1 MSCSRRSDAPVIVH
15 IESCRLRHRI
25 RQQKNDAS
33 GKLLQSC
40 PQHALKAENK
50 QPYKWYVL
58 SKKSREKEQFRISI
72 TRPIF
77 LHSLSHFSD
86 SKILDA
92 CCIRAPPLLLVDL
105 VTYVLLTAA
114 TTSTDTNHHN
124 NNEATK

>member
-1 MSCSRRSDAPVIVH
+1 MSCRRRSD
-15 IESCRLRHRI
+15 SHRVVPMASSDSTT
-25 RQQKNDAS
+25 KNDAS
-33 GKLLQSC
+33 VWQVTSIVSTTCSKSREQTT
-40 PQHALKAENK
+40 
-50 QPYKWYVL
+50 YIWYVL
-58 SKKSREKEQFRISI
+58 SKKSREKEHFRRSI